1 MTEIQYVCDEDI
13 RVIVEQECDFYVED
27 QGLGYYEYGDGN
39 YTDKNLQ
46 LSLTSQEIMVQY
58 PIDTDS
64 MILTR
69 VIGTYYQ
76 DDEYGEYEC
85 DWIAELNH
93 IEYDHRGGGYFEAH
107 YEVTEG

>member
-46 LSLTSQEIMVQY
+46 LSLTTLEIMVQY
-58 PIDTDS
+58 PIDTGS
-64 MILTR
+64 
-69 VIGTYYQ
+69 VIFIREQGCYHQ

-85 DWIAELNH
+85 DWIAELNRV
-93 IEYDHRGGGYFEAH
+93 EYNPVGNGCFEAY
-107 YEVTEG
+107 YEVSEG